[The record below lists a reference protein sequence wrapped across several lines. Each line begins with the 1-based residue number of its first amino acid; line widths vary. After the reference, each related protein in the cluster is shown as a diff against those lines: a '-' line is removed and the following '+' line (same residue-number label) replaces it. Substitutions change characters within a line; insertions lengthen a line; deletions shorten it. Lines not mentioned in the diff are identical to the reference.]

1 MIRKSITIMFA
12 LMLLLTTGTVVGA
25 EMAKEGSASG
35 VTYFTSTVQVLAQ
48 GKENFV
54 ANYDARG
61 VSGSNDNTSP
71 FYGASGQCVGTY
83 RGIKGEFK
91 EIGLCT
97 YTRPNGDKIFMSYEA
112 TGKVGSPVKGTSTFV
127 GGTGECDG
135 LTGSGEFTRTSIKGP
150 AEGIGASISK
160 STFNW
165 KIP

>member
-1 MIRKSITIMFA
+1 MIRKSMTIMFA
-12 LMLLLTTGTVVGA
+12 LLLLITAGTVVA
-25 EMAKEGSASG
+25 EMAKEGSGQG
-35 VTYFTSTVQVLAQ
+35 VTYFTSTSQVLAQ

-61 VSGSNDNTSP
+61 VSGSNDETSP
-71 FYGASGQCVGTY
+71 FYKASGQCVGTF
-83 RGIKGEFK
+83 RGIKGQFK
-91 EIGLCT
+91 ELGLCT

-112 TGKVGSPVKGTSTFV
+112 AGKLGAPVKGTSTIV

-135 LTGSGEFTRTSIKGP
+135 ITGNGEFTRTSIKGP

-160 STFNW
+160 STFGW

>member
-1 MIRKSITIMFA
+1 MIKASMAFIFS
-12 LMLLLTTGTVVGA
+12 LLLLVSAGTVVA
-25 EMAKEGSASG
+25 EMAKEGSGSSIIYYTA
-35 VTYFTSTVQVLAQ
+35 TSQVLAQ

-61 VSGSNDNTSP
+61 VSGGDDDTSP
-71 FYGASGQCVGTY
+71 FYGTSGQCVGTF

-91 EIGLCT
+91 ELGLCT

-112 TGKVGSPVKGTSTFV
+112 AGKLGAPVKGTSTLV

-135 LTGSGEFTRTSIKGP
+135 ITGNGEFTRTSIKGP

-160 STFNW
+160 STLSW

>member
-1 MIRKSITIMFA
+1 MMIRISMTIMFA
-12 LMLLLTTGTVVGA
+12 LLLIITAGTIGA
-25 EMAKEGSASG
+25 EMAKEGSGPG
-35 VTYFTSTVQVLAQ
+35 VTYYTSTSQVLAQ
-48 GKENFV
+48 GKENFA

-61 VSGSNDNTSP
+61 VSGSDDDTSP
-71 FYGASGQCVGTY
+71 FYGTSGQCVGTF

-91 EIGLCT
+91 ELGLCT

-112 TGKVGSPVKGTSTFV
+112 AGKVGAPVKGTFTLV

-135 LTGSGEFTRTSIKGP
+135 ITGNGEFTRTSIKGP

-160 STFNW
+160 STASW

>member
-1 MIRKSITIMFA
+1 MTIMFA
-12 LMLLLTTGTVVGA
+12 LMFLLTTGTVVGA
-25 EMAKEGSASG
+25 EMAKEGSASAG
-35 VTYFTSTVQVLAQ
+35 VTYFTSTSQVLAQ

-61 VSGSNDNTSP
+61 VSGSDDDTSP
-71 FYGASGQCVGTY
+71 FYGTSGQCVGTF

-91 EIGLCT
+91 EVGLCT

-112 TGKVGSPVKGTSTFV
+112 AGKLGAPVKGTMTLV

-135 LTGSGEFTRTSIKGP
+135 ITGNGEFTRTSIKGP

-160 STFNW
+160 STVSW

>member
-1 MIRKSITIMFA
+1 MIRKSMTIMFA
-12 LMLLLTTGTVVGA
+12 LMFLLTAGTVVGA
-25 EMAKEGSASG
+25 EMAKEGSAPG
-35 VTYFTSTVQVLAQ
+35 VTYFTSTSQVLAQ

-61 VSGSNDNTSP
+61 VSGGDDDTSP
-71 FYGASGQCVGTY
+71 FYGTSGQCVGTF

-91 EIGLCT
+91 ELGLCT

-112 TGKVGSPVKGTSTFV
+112 AGKLGAPVKGTSTLV

-135 LTGSGEFTRTSIKGP
+135 ITGNGEFTRTSIKGP

-160 STFNW
+160 STLSW
-165 KIP
+165 RIP